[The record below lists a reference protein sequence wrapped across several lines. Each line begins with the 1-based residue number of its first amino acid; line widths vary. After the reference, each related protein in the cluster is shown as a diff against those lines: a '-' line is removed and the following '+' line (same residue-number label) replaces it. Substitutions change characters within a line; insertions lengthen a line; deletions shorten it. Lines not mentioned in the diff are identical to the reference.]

1 MMPPVWAGCLRV
13 LLPPRLR
20 FAVMRDTGTTFENL
34 EARLGRRAALR
45 WLRSQ
50 VRGAVGPSLRYRLES
65 GAASMRHI
73 GCAVTSLGADVRQA
87 VRGAVHQPGF
97 GVAVVLTLG
106 LGIGGT
112 VAIFSVV
119 DAVLL
124 RPLPYL
130 DAERLVRV
138 WESNATLGFLE
149 DGPSPANFL
158 DWEARNEVFD
168 GIAAWWP
175 ETAIYKS
182 ANRAEQVEV
191 AHVSGDFFRL
201 LGTEPLV
208 GRLLSPDDAVGSW
221 YDNSGNH
228 YGAEPVIAVSHQFWS
243 SRLGADP
250 QTVGRVIEVN
260 RVLWRII
267 GVMPASFALPRADI
281 DLWNSWDLGA
291 RAESTDGQ
299 PSRDSRFLGVVARLR
314 EGLDMSAAQLRLDGL
329 AAALATEYPATN
341 AGWGIR
347 VTPLIGQLIDPARRP
362 LGVLSGAVGLLLLTA
377 CANVAGLLLARSTAR
392 RGEISVRRALGA
404 TRARLVRLPV
414 TESVSLALV
423 GGLVGIGVAI
433 IGVDAL
439 MALQPGNLP
448 LAAEI
453 GIDRRAL
460 AFGLVLSLVA
470 GVLAGGVPAWI
481 ASSAA
486 GVDRSTRRSSDGVR
500 RTRLRASLVVAE
512 IAVTLVLLV
521 GALLLARS
529 FARLMAVDP
538 GFDLDNVIVIRVPLE
553 SGVASSSG
561 NGRVAFFE
569 QLTQRL
575 GEMPGAEA
583 VGATTALPM
592 SSVGADF
599 DRPFWRFGEPD
610 PGAAAAEA
618 WIRMTTPGYFRA
630 LGRPLM
636 AGRDFAVD
644 DRFDFSDSDWR
655 QAERVIIVSAGL
667 AASSWP
673 NEDPLGKRLEMSY
686 PGGVYAYRV
695 VGVVGDVR
703 HHDLRQG
710 PQPEIFLPYAQN
722 SYPALN
728 VVLRTRPGEAPSVAG
743 IEALVTEINPDQPV
757 HSVVA
762 MRDLVAATLA
772 RQRFAATLLIV
783 FAGIALLLTTVGT
796 YGLVAWSVSRR
807 VRELGIRSAL
817 GARSSEVRAMVVR
830 EGLGLGVMGVLVGL
844 GTSLLLIRSL
854 DGLLYEVRS
863 DDAAARFIVGAGLLV
878 VTAVASYLPA
888 RRASAVEPI
897 EALRSE

>member
-20 FAVMRDTGTTFENL
+20 SAVMRDTCTTFENL

-50 VRGAVGPSLRYRLES
+50 VRGAVGPSLRHRLES
-65 GAASMRHI
+65 GAVPMRHI
-73 GCAVTSLGADVRQA
+73 RCAVTSLGADVRQA

-97 GVAVVLTLG
+97 SVAVVLTLG

-138 WESNATLGFLE
+138 WESNAMLGFLE

-182 ANRAEQVEV
+182 ADRAEQLEV

-201 LGTEPLV
+201 LGTEPLL

-228 YGAEPVIAVSHQFWS
+228 YGAEPLIAVSHQFWS

-250 QTVGRVIEVN
+250 QAVGRVIEVN
-260 RVLWRII
+260 RVLWRIV

-291 RAESTDGQ
+291 RARSTAGQ

-314 EGLDMSAAQLRLDGL
+314 EGLHMSAAQLRLDAL

-347 VTPLIGQLIDPARRP
+347 VTPLSGQLIDPARRP

-392 RGEISVRRALGA
+392 RG
-404 TRARLVRLPV
+404 
-414 TESVSLALV
+414 
-423 GGLVGIGVAI
+423 
-433 IGVDAL
+433 
-439 MALQPGNLP
+439 
-448 LAAEI
+448 
-453 GIDRRAL
+453 
-460 AFGLVLSLVA
+460 
-470 GVLAGGVPAWI
+470 
-481 ASSAA
+481 
-486 GVDRSTRRSSDGVR
+486 
-500 RTRLRASLVVAE
+500 
-512 IAVTLVLLV
+512 
-521 GALLLARS
+521 
-529 FARLMAVDP
+529 
-538 GFDLDNVIVIRVPLE
+538 
-553 SGVASSSG
+553 
-561 NGRVAFFE
+561 
-569 QLTQRL
+569 
-575 GEMPGAEA
+575 
-583 VGATTALPM
+583 
-592 SSVGADF
+592 
-599 DRPFWRFGEPD
+599 
-610 PGAAAAEA
+610 
-618 WIRMTTPGYFRA
+618 
-630 LGRPLM
+630 
-636 AGRDFAVD
+636 
-644 DRFDFSDSDWR
+644 
-655 QAERVIIVSAGL
+655 
-667 AASSWP
+667 
-673 NEDPLGKRLEMSY
+673 
-686 PGGVYAYRV
+686 

-722 SYPALN
+722 PYPALN
-728 VVLRTRPGEAPSVAG
+728 VVLRTRPGEAPSIAA

-762 MRDLVAATLA
+762 MRELVAATLA

-796 YGLVAWSVSRR
+796 YGVVAWSVSRR

-817 GARSSEVRAMVVR
+817 GARSSEVRVMVVR
-830 EGLGLGVMGVLVGL
+830 EGLGLGMMGVLMGL
-844 GTSLLLIRSL
+844 GASLLLIRSL

-863 DDAAARFIVGAGLLV
+863 DDAATRFIVGAGLLV
-878 VTAVASYLPA
+878 VTAAASYLPA
-888 RRASAVEPI
+888 RRASAVEPT